1 MSDAEAQSDEIEI
14 DLRKYITAIWV
25 RRRAILI
32 FTVIGALLGGLFGIV
47 FPAEYE
53 ATAGIAIIKTKT
65 DVVFD
70 PRVKTLSSDD
80 LAAAGVALTSADARR
95 NALLT
100 LVSSGQIANQVIARM
115 SPQLEVT
122 DKNPAVLMR
131 RIKSELAQKGD
142 FILIKARHNDP
153 IIAAQL
159 ANEWSRVYQNYANG
173 VFAGEQPDYASSVT
187 GEVNRRR
194 ESYEVAQKELE
205 TFIAENSI
213 DTLRHEISSTEKLIG
228 GLVEEQSESLRV
240 TFQKRAN
247 LRTTII
253 SQTLEAQRLAAS
265 AIISGQLQTQT
276 NLLYKYYDTRVQL
289 TQMLDEARA
298 LRSQISRG
306 GSGNS
311 STNYLSIVLLK
322 ARALS
327 GLQNIPNNLQINIS
341 NATNFTQTQ
350 ADQLVDLD
358 ALTSVLEDRIKQV
371 DTATL
376 QLTNAVASGE
386 TAGLSASPLV
396 TSALQSSATASLENM
411 LQLSGLEALQSSTNA
426 DTALNSIITSYGVKL
441 NKVRS
446 NLEEQLAHKQSLEHR
461 RDVERDAYSTLLS
474 KQTEVQVSNALTGS
488 EVRFASEALVPD
500 QRTVGRSLYALV
512 GTAAGFIIALLIA
525 LIMSLFPTNS
535 PIKERLIANPLVRV
549 VRWVFNQ

>member
-298 LRSQISRG
+298 LRSQISKG
-306 GSGNS
+306 GAGNS

-426 DTALNSIITSYGVKL
+426 DTALNSIITSYGAKL

-512 GTAAGFIIALLIA
+512 GAAAGFIIALLIA

>member
-153 IIAAQL
+153 IVAAQL

-298 LRSQISRG
+298 LRSQISKG
-306 GSGNS
+306 GAGNS

-371 DTATL
+371 DSATL

-396 TSALQSSATASLENM
+396 TSALQTSATASLENM

-426 DTALNSIITSYGVKL
+426 DTALNSIITSYGAKL

-474 KQTEVQVSNALTGS
+474 KQTEVQVSDALTGS

-512 GTAAGFIIALLIA
+512 GAAAGFILALLIA
-525 LIMSLFPTNS
+525 LIMSLFPANS

>member
-298 LRSQISRG
+298 LRSQISKG
-306 GSGNS
+306 GVGNS

-350 ADQLVDLD
+350 GDQLVDLD

-426 DTALNSIITSYGVKL
+426 DTALNNIITSYGAKL

-474 KQTEVQVSNALTGS
+474 KQTEVQVSDALTGS

-512 GTAAGFIIALLIA
+512 GAVAGFIIALLIA
-525 LIMSLFPTNS
+525 LIMSLFPANS

>member
-228 GLVEEQSESLRV
+228 GLIEEQSESLRV

-298 LRSQISRG
+298 LRSQISKG
-306 GSGNS
+306 GVGNS

-350 ADQLVDLD
+350 GDQLVDLD

-426 DTALNSIITSYGVKL
+426 DTALNNIITSYGAKL

-474 KQTEVQVSNALTGS
+474 KQTEVQVSDALTGS

-512 GTAAGFIIALLIA
+512 GAVAGFIIALLIA
-525 LIMSLFPTNS
+525 LIMSLFPANS

>member
-298 LRSQISRG
+298 LRSQISKG
-306 GSGNS
+306 GAGNS

-426 DTALNSIITSYGVKL
+426 DTALNSIITSYGAKL

-512 GTAAGFIIALLIA
+512 GAAAGFIIALLIA
-525 LIMSLFPTNS
+525 LIMSLFPANS

-549 VRWVFNQ
+549 VRWIFNQ

>member
-276 NLLYKYYDTRVQL
+276 DLLYKYYDTRVQL

-474 KQTEVQVSNALTGS
+474 KQTEVQVSDALTGS

>member
-426 DTALNSIITSYGVKL
+426 DTALNNIITSYGAKL

-474 KQTEVQVSNALTGS
+474 KQTEVQVSDALTGS

-512 GTAAGFIIALLIA
+512 GAVAGFIIALLIA
-525 LIMSLFPTNS
+525 LIMSLFPANS

>member
-159 ANEWSRVYQNYANG
+159 ANEWSLVYQNYANG

-298 LRSQISRG
+298 LRSQISKG
-306 GSGNS
+306 GAGNS

-371 DTATL
+371 DSATL

-396 TSALQSSATASLENM
+396 TSALQTSATASLENM

-426 DTALNSIITSYGVKL
+426 DTELNSIITSYGAKL

-474 KQTEVQVSNALTGS
+474 KQTEVQVSDALTGS

-512 GTAAGFIIALLIA
+512 GAAAGFILALLIA
-525 LIMSLFPTNS
+525 LIMSLFPANS
-535 PIKERLIANPLVRV
+535 PIKERLIANPLVWV

>member
-298 LRSQISRG
+298 LRSQISKG
-306 GSGNS
+306 GAGNS

-426 DTALNSIITSYGVKL
+426 DTALNSIITSYGAKL

-512 GTAAGFIIALLIA
+512 GAAAGFIIALLIA
-525 LIMSLFPTNS
+525 LIMSLFPANS

>member
-474 KQTEVQVSNALTGS
+474 KQTEVQVSDALTGS